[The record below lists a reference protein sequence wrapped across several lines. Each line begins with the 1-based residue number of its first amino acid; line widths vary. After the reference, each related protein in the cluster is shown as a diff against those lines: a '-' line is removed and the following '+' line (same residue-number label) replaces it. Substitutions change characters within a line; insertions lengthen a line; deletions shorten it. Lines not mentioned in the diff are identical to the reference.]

1 VTTIISVYDFNVF
14 YAEHK
19 VYGFVTILCSCR
31 KSFLHLLLR
40 TSGVSDCQNSVTMKQ
55 SSGTMLRSV
64 LQPRPFL
71 RKVPIFFLLLYWKKF
86 QGRVVYMLYRCR
98 ATT

>member
-1 VTTIISVYDFNVF
+1 MTTVISAFNFNMF
-14 YAEHK
+14 YAEHN
-19 VYGFVTILCSCR
+19 VVAILSPCR

-40 TSGVSDCQNSVTMKQ
+40 ISGVSDCKNSVTMKQ

-71 RKVPIFFLLLYWKKF
+71 RKRYIFFSPTVLKEFSRSSHVCVISL
-86 QGRVVYMLYRCR
+86 
-98 ATT
+98 